1 MQRQA
6 CKDTSSRRHYA
17 EARSSYAQP
26 FLAAH
31 MTVSRE
37 LRHRA
42 RGKFFESVLHNESN
56 TNSYLGMSRMKW
68 MRHQSTCN
76 RNFCPSPLR
85 KFFENG
91 LYNESNTKPYLGMS
105 RMKRVRHQ
113 DTCNH
118 NFCPSPLRKFFENV
132 LYNESNTYSYLGMSR
147 MKGMR
152 HQNTCNR
159 NFCPMRKQGAGR
171 RPMWYL

>member
-1 MQRQA
+1 MHAAATATAVTTADNVAILRSESMQRQA

-31 MTVSRE
+31 MTASRE

-56 TNSYLGMSRMKW
+56 TNSYLGMSRMKG

-91 LYNESNTKPYLGMS
+91 LYSESNTKPYLGMS

-113 DTCNH
+113 NTCNH
-118 NFCPSPLRKFFENV
+118 NFCPDDDPCGICG
-132 LYNESNTYSYLGMSR
+132 TLG
-147 MKGMR
+147 
-152 HQNTCNR
+152 T
-159 NFCPMRKQGAGR
+159 FVP
-171 RPMWYL
+171 P